1 LLVSIQRISEV
12 FAVSFARMPIY
23 NRTPGII
30 AIKELFQMLYDK
42 GEGVLRNF
50 LDNFCKILNYMQ
62 NMNETNLI

>member
-1 LLVSIQRISEV
+1 
-12 FAVSFARMPIY
+12 
-23 NRTPGII
+23 
-30 AIKELFQMLYDK
+30 MLYDK